1 MDDDGCAVHV
11 RSVRGVE
18 LLVRVRDRVRDRVRV
33 RVRDRDRVRVKV
45 RVSPPTAQGQRVLV
59 VTWRA
64 IAVRD
69 GSWWFLI
76 MVVCDHGGLGSWWF
90 VIMVVSNHG
99 G

>member
-1 MDDDGCAVHV
+1 
-11 RSVRGVE
+11 
-18 LLVRVRDRVRDRVRV
+18 
-33 RVRDRDRVRVKV
+33 
-45 RVSPPTAQGQRVLV
+45 

-99 G
+99 GLGSWWFVIMVV